1 MAKAIGIIF
10 AVNLQIVKL
19 YVIFQTGNSKSHA
32 FLLSQ
37 RVSALSLNHFYSIYY
52 VSVLLSS
59 LATVLLLN
67 IFVLD
72 TQHVVMHTYYLLACL
87 GLVD

>member
-32 FLLSQ
+32 FLL
-37 RVSALSLNHFYSIYY
+37 
-52 VSVLLSS
+52 
-59 LATVLLLN
+59 
-67 IFVLD
+67 
-72 TQHVVMHTYYLLACL
+72 
-87 GLVD
+87 